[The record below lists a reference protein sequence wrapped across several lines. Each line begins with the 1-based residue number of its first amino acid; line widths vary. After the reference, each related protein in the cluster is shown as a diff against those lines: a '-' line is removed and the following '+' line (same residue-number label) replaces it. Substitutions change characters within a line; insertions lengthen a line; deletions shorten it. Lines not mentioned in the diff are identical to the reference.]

1 VSVIWSFSVVVL
13 GVLGVV
19 VFGVLECCGVS
30 VGVALTL
37 ALSQRE
43 RELTELFWRVTPT

>member
-43 RELTELFWRVTPT
+43 RELIWVFLQVAPT